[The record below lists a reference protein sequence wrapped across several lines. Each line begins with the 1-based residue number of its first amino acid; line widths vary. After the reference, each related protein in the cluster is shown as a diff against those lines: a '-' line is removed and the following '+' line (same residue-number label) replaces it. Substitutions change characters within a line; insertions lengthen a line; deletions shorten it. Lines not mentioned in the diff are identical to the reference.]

1 MTILSRILTKQGF
14 GASSSNISIIIVY
27 FNYVS
32 MVVYGPLGLKVK
44 WHLKSRTLLSEICV
58 STFLEMEKEVIC
70 ICPALG
76 GVIQVPSSVSVL
88 LHACGIENFFIKQ
101 FNILIFFISS
111 FYISF
116 WWPTVQFRS
125 TKFTFSFFTDSR
137 FGSESA
143 DLILK

>member
-1 MTILSRILTKQGF
+1 
-14 GASSSNISIIIVY
+14 
-27 FNYVS
+27 

-44 WHLKSRTLLSEICV
+44 WHLKSRTLLSEIFV

-101 FNILIFFISS
+101 FNILIFLSPVFILVFDDQLSS
-111 FYISF
+111 FDQQNLPSLSLQIL
-116 WWPTVQFRS
+116 
-125 TKFTFSFFTDSR
+125 DS
-137 FGSESA
+137 GQNQQT
-143 DLILK
+143 